1 MSGKVY
7 VISALTILLIIFAIQ
22 NNTPIDIRFLF
33 WEISNVRLIFILLF
47 GLILGISI
55 VFVLRFMKN
64 RKPAMKLKDAD
75 TYAGY
80 VEPGGFSEEEK
91 TYAED
96 EGTEDVEENKR
107 INSEGVSMGS
117 DYKGG
122 FFNL

>member
-1 MSGKVY
+1 M
-7 VISALTILLIIFAIQ
+7 A
-22 NNTPIDIRFLF
+22 R
-33 WEISNVRLIFILLF
+33 
-47 GLILGISI
+47 
-55 VFVLRFMKN
+55 
-64 RKPAMKLKDAD
+64 
-75 TYAGY
+75 
-80 VEPGGFSEEEK
+80 GFSEEEK